1 MSNKVTKNVIIK
13 MTKIGNQVTKHI
25 NKGNRAY
32 QQRNKNVNRVTKHVI
47 KGNRACQQHNK
58 ECQPVTQPGSKESQV
73 TNMPTRYM

>member
-13 MTKIGNQVTKHI
+13 MTKIGNQVTKHV

-47 KGNRACQQHNK
+47 KEIEHVNNITK
-58 ECQPVTQPGSKESQV
+58 NVSLWLNQV
-73 TNMPTRYM
+73 AKNLK